1 MKNTGANGFETL
13 KEDGTDRGEKGMN
26 REGGGKTNSVLGQ
39 FHVDR
44 DHGYSTSNKANI
56 Q

>member
-26 REGGGKTNSVLGQ
+26 RGWTNQ
-39 FHVDR
+39 
-44 DHGYSTSNKANI
+44 N
-56 Q
+56 